1 MTPKHR
7 QLSYIDERGEAPRRP
22 SRNADAIQPVFRGQ
36 LGHELEGED
45 CRCGNE
51 QQKQVCW

>member
-7 QLSYIDERGEAPRRP
+7 QLSYIDERGEALRRP